1 MITVTHLPYLSNS
14 NLPLNIV
21 GLAKTKITKRSFYFL
36 HMQKIKTAAQQF
48 DDDAVVGHKGP
59 LTAFRESLDQGLFVM
74 LWT

>member
-14 NLPLNIV
+14 SLPLNIV
-21 GLAKTKITKRSFYFL
+21 GLAKTKVTKRSFYFL
-36 HMQKIKTAAQQF
+36 HVQKIKTAAQQF
-48 DDDAVVGHKGP
+48 YDVVGHKGP